1 MLGPARGEGKSPSAR
16 NDASAPLRPAVFYMV
31 VPSISDRLTAA
42 LTDRYVLERELGAGG
57 MATVYLAQDLRH
69 DRKVAVKVLRPELGA
84 VLGAER
90 FLAEIRITAALDHP
104 HILTL
109 IDSGEAD
116 GLLYYVLPFI
126 RGESLRDKL
135 RREQQLAIDE
145 ALAIARQVAGALDHA
160 HKQGVIHRDIKPEN
174 ILLHEG
180 EAMLADFGIA
190 LAVREAGGERLT
202 ETGLSLG
209 TPQYMSP
216 EQATGD
222 RLLTARSD
230 IYSLASVVYE
240 MLAGEPPVTGP
251 NAQAMIAKLMT
262 ERPVSLHVV
271 RNTVPEAMD
280 LAVQKGLAKVPADR
294 FSSAGEFVR
303 ALGTADPAAP
313 RARNAVPRRWLPW
326 AAIGMVLVLAV
337 AFLASRSRAPD
348 RLELGRSDQLTADP
362 GLEIQPA
369 LSPDGRLVAYSA
381 GNSTRMR
388 VFMRPVGG
396 GRTIPLSDDST
407 SVETHPQWSPDGAS
421 LLFLTRGGVS
431 IAPALGGSSTAIVP
445 PGAKS
450 IVTTASFSPS
460 GKEIAFARGDSVQV
474 VPAAGGPARLVGTGA
489 YDLHSCAW
497 SPNGKWIACVSGNS
511 ESVSPGSGFGNL
523 APSSVVLFPAAGG
536 AATSLLAAD
545 VFNQSPAWS
554 PDGTRLLLVSNRD
567 GPRDIYALRLTSSG
581 RAQGAPVR
589 LTTGL
594 GAISVSLS
602 ADGRRL
608 TYAVYSA
615 QANLWSVPIDAGILA
630 GSTGATQVT
639 SSHQVIE
646 NVRVSHDGHW
656 LLYDS
661 DLRGNADVYRMPLGG
676 GPAEQLTSDPAD
688 EFGPDLS
695 PDGRAV
701 AYHTWRR
708 GSRDIEVKPLNGG
721 PVEPVAGG
729 PGQESFPVWSP
740 DGRAL
745 VYWDQLPPYT
755 VFIARRG
762 PGQRWLAPERVTS
775 PGVFPDWSP
784 DGRELAFAT
793 AEPILAAGAPSERP
807 GLMVMPAAGGEAR
820 RVFDAATAP
829 PAEKPIWGPDG
840 RTLYFKSHDSQGR
853 TSFWAVN
860 AAGGQPR
867 MLVRL
872 DDPAWQ
878 SSRPFFATDGKR
890 FYFPVEDRES
900 DVYVAEVVK
909 P

>member
-1 MLGPARGEGKSPSAR
+1 MA
-16 NDASAPLRPAVFYMV
+16 MT
-31 VPSISDRLTAA
+31 RLAAA
-42 LTDRYVLERELGAGG
+42 LADRYRIERELGQGG
-57 MATVYLAQDLRH
+57 MATVYLARDVRH
-69 DRKVAVKVLRPELGA
+69 DRQVAVKVLRPELGA

-116 GLLYYVLPFI
+116 GLLYYVLPYI

-135 RREQQLAIDE
+135 RREQQLGIDE
-145 ALAIARQVAGALDHA
+145 TLAIARQVASALDHA

-190 LAVREAGGERLT
+190 LAVKEAGGGRLT

-222 RLLTARSD
+222 RLLTPRSD
-230 IYSLASVVYE
+230 IYSLAAVVYE

-271 RNTVPEAMD
+271 RDTVPAAMD
-280 LAVQKGLAKVPADR
+280 HAVQKGLAKVPADR
-294 FSSAGEFVR
+294 FGSAGDFVR
-303 ALGTADPAAP
+303 ALGTPDAAP
-313 RARNAVPRRWLPW
+313 TPVRAETTRVMRVASRRSLPW
-326 AAIGMVLVLAV
+326 AVIGTALTLAV
-337 AFLASRSRAPD
+337 AFWASRNRAPV
-348 RLELGRSDQLTADP
+348 RLELGRTDQLTADP
-362 GLEIQPA
+362 GLEIQPS

-388 VFMRPVGG
+388 VFIRPVGG

-407 SVETHPQWSPDGAS
+407 SVETHPQWSPDGTS

-431 IAPALGGSSTAIVP
+431 IAPALGGSSRAIVP
-445 PGAKS
+445 PGAKTVVS
-450 IVTTASFSPS
+450 SATFSPS
-460 GKEIAFARGDSVQV
+460 GKEIAFSRGDSVLATPV
-474 VPAAGGPARLVGTGA
+474 GGGSARLVGTGA
-489 YDLHSCAW
+489 YDLHSCVW
-497 SPNGKWIACVSGNS
+497 SPNGKWIACVAGNS

-523 APSSVVLFPAAGG
+523 APSSVVLFPASGGAPIPVLAAGG
-536 AATSLLAAD
+536 
-545 VFNQSPAWS
+545 FNQSPAWA
-554 PDGTRLLLVSNRD
+554 PDGRRLLVISSRD
-567 GPRDIYALRLTSSG
+567 GPRDIYAVQLASSG
-581 RAQGAPVR
+581 RTDGVPVR

-594 GAISVSLS
+594 GALSVSLS
-602 ADGRRL
+602 TDGRRL

-615 QANLWSVPIDAGILA
+615 QANLWSVPVNAGILTGPA
-630 GSTGATQVT
+630 GATQLT

-646 NVRVSHDGHW
+646 NVRISRDGRW

-661 DLRGNADVYRMPLGG
+661 DLKGNADIYRMPLGG
-676 GPAEQLTSDPAD
+676 GPAEQLTSEPAD

-695 PDGRAV
+695 PDGKAV
-701 AYHTWRR
+701 AYHTFRR
-708 GSRDIEVKPLNGG
+708 GSRDVEVKPLNGG
-721 PVEPVAGG
+721 PVELVAGG

-740 DGRAL
+740 DGSAL

-755 VFIARRG
+755 VFTVRRG
-762 PGQRWLAPERVTS
+762 AGGRWLAAERVTS
-775 PGVFPDWSP
+775 PGIFPEWSP
-784 DGRELAFAT
+784 DGRQLAFAS
-793 AEPILAAGAPSERP
+793 AQPSLASGAPSEQP
-807 GLMVMPAAGGEAR
+807 YPIVMPAAGGQMR
-820 RVFDAATAP
+820 RLFDSSTDPA
-829 PAEKPIWGPDG
+829 AEKVLWSPDG
-840 RTLYFKSHDSQGR
+840 GTLYFKSHDSLSR
-853 TSFWAVN
+853 ASFWAVS

-872 DDPAWQ
+872 DDPNWQ
-878 SSRPFFATDGKR
+878 SHRPFFATDGKR